1 VKSYDTFY
9 FVFYFLKIM
18 RDSRKS
24 LRNVAQASDSSAS
37 DIIKD
42 FKRKRIADGT
52 RTTYS
57 GPQKDI
63 INFMRE
69 YHPGDFDENGDII
82 FPLNSAHVKEFFA
95 SLLKFA
101 HNRLKHQ
108 AAENIPAETG
118 GSHTSFRLSSHE
130 PLAA

>member
-1 VKSYDTFY
+1 
-9 FVFYFLKIM
+9 M

-108 AAENIPAETG
+108 TTLFPILTPMSRVSAVHCIVCTKIE
-118 GSHTSFRLSSHE
+118 S
-130 PLAA
+130 